1 MATGANMLNI
11 IIGKG
16 VVPINLTG
24 LISEGWVM
32 MVKRVAIQ
40 FKGTLG
46 KPPQVQAR
54 NHAEKC
60 KAFEAPNQLVFPTVL
75 RSY

>member
-1 MATGANMLNI
+1 MTTGANMLNI

-32 MVKRVAIQ
+32 MVKRVASQ
-40 FKGTLG
+40 FKRT
-46 KPPQVQAR
+46 
-54 NHAEKC
+54 
-60 KAFEAPNQLVFPTVL
+60 
-75 RSY
+75 